1 MKKIMPIAEAFHMH
15 SASLNLGKKLYA
27 LKLNREQAIDFK
39 SGFSS
44 FTAMASKYGWKN
56 KLEEGETYEGY
67 LAVYYSSDQQ
77 MIVYMKGSLYKV
89 TPDEEVAMEDL
100 EAQKKQSLWK
110 VVTGIDE
117 DEGIF
122 DYVFTLGDYP
132 IAKLV
137 QDLQVYDG
145 LLVNL
150 NPATLGESIKRKLID
165 ALKNETA
172 AEFSDAE
179 ALALKGVFGRDSGL
193 FAEV

>member
-1 MKKIMPIAEAFHMH
+1 MH
-15 SASLNLGKKLYA
+15 TASLNLGKKLYA
-27 LKLNREQAIDFK
+27 IKLTREQAIDFR
-39 SGFSS
+39 SGFAS
-44 FTAMASKYGWKN
+44 FTAMASKYGWQN
-56 KLEEGETYEGY
+56 KLQEGETYKGY
-67 LAVYYSSDQQ
+67 LAVYYSADQQ
-77 MIVYMKGSLYKV
+77 IVVYMSGSLYKV
-89 TPDEEVAMEDL
+89 SPDEEVPVEDL

-145 LLVNL
+145 LLTNL
-150 NPATLGESIKRKLID
+150 NPATLGESIKKKLID
-165 ALKNETA
+165 ALKEETA
-172 AEFSDAE
+172 AELSDAE
-179 ALALKGVFGRDSGL
+179 ALALTGVFGRDSGL

>member
-1 MKKIMPIAEAFHMH
+1 MKKITPIADEFHMN
-15 SASLNLGKKLYA
+15 SASLNLGRKLYA
-27 LKLNREQAIDFK
+27 LKLTRDQAIDFK

-56 KLEEGETYEGY
+56 KLQEGETYEGY
-67 LAVYYSSDQQ
+67 LAVYYSADQQ
-77 MIVYMKGSLYKV
+77 MVVYMSGSLYKV
-89 TPDEEVAMEDL
+89 SPDEEVAEKDL
-100 EAQKKQSLWK
+100 EAQRKQSLWK
-110 VVTGIDE
+110 VVAGIDE
-117 DEGIF
+117 EGVF

-150 NPATLGESIKRKLID
+150 NPAELGESIKKKLVA
-165 ALKNETA
+165 ALKEESA
-172 AEFSDAE
+172 AELTDAE
-179 ALALKGVFGRDSGL
+179 ALAVKAIFGRSGL

>member
-1 MKKIMPIAEAFHMH
+1 MH
-15 SASLNLGKKLYA
+15 AASLNLGKKLYA
-27 LKLNREQAIDFK
+27 IKLTREQAIDFR

-44 FTAMASKYGWKN
+44 FTAMASKYGWQN
-56 KLEEGETYEGY
+56 KLQEGETYKGY
-67 LAVYYSSDQQ
+67 LAVYYSADQQ
-77 MIVYMKGSLYKV
+77 IVVYMSGSLYKV
-89 TPDEEVAMEDL
+89 SPDEEVPVEDL

-145 LLVNL
+145 LLTNL
-150 NPATLGESIKRKLID
+150 NPATLGESIKKKLID
-165 ALKNETA
+165 ALKEETA
-172 AEFSDAE
+172 AELSDAE
-179 ALALKGVFGRDSGL
+179 ALALTGVFGRDSGL

>member
-27 LKLNREQAIDFK
+27 IKLTREQAIDFR

-56 KLEEGETYEGY
+56 KLEEGESYEGY
-67 LAVYYSSDQQ
+67 LAVYYSADQQ
-77 MIVYMKGSLYKV
+77 MIVYMSGALYKV
-89 TPDEEVAMEDL
+89 SPDEEVAEKDL
-100 EAQKKQSLWK
+100 EAQHKQSLWRI
-110 VVTGIDE
+110 VSGIDE
-117 DEGIF
+117 DEGTF
-122 DYVFTLGDYP
+122 DYIFTLGDYP
-132 IAKLV
+132 IARLI

-193 FAEV
+193 FAEI

>member
-1 MKKIMPIAEAFHMH
+1 MPIADAFHMH
-15 SASLNLGKKLYA
+15 AASLNLGKKLYA
-27 LKLNREQAIDFK
+27 IKLTREQAIDFR

-44 FTAMASKYGWKN
+44 FTAMASKYGWQN
-56 KLEEGETYEGY
+56 KLQEGETYKGY
-67 LAVYYSSDQQ
+67 LAVYYSADQQ
-77 MIVYMKGSLYKV
+77 IVVYMSGSLYKV
-89 TPDEEVAMEDL
+89 SPDEEVPVEDL

-145 LLVNL
+145 LLTNL
-150 NPATLGESIKRKLID
+150 NPATLGESIKKKLID
-165 ALKNETA
+165 ALKEETA
-172 AEFSDAE
+172 AELSDAE
-179 ALALKGVFGRDSGL
+179 ALALTGVFGRDSGL

>member
-1 MKKIMPIAEAFHMH
+1 MH
-15 SASLNLGKKLYA
+15 TASLNLGRKLFA
-27 LKLNREQAIDFK
+27 IKLTREQAIEFK
-39 SGFSS
+39 SGFAS

-56 KLEEGETYEGY
+56 KLQEGETYEGY
-67 LAVYYSSDQQ
+67 LAVYYSAEEQ
-77 MIVYMKGSLYKV
+77 MIVYMSGALYKV
-89 TPDEEVAMEDL
+89 SPDEEVAEKDL
-100 EAQKKQSLWK
+100 EAQRKQSLWK
-110 VVTGIDE
+110 ISSGIDE

-150 NPATLGESIKRKLID
+150 NPAEMGESIKKKLIA
-165 ALKNETA
+165 ALKEESA
-172 AEFSDAE
+172 AELTDAE
-179 ALALKGVFGRDSGL
+179 ALAVKSIFGRSGL